1 MADRSIKD
9 LLATSN
15 LAFTGAV
22 EEAGRSTVAGVEVD
36 DRTVVVRVAQ
46 LLHGPPGI
54 ELPEGSRVTVQLSPD
69 LPALA
74 PGEQATFFADGWVY
88 GDTLAVTE
96 VGRAPVEEAAGLEA
110 GQAGVEEAVS
120 PVEAAV
126 AELADDELVAHAS
139 EADLVVRAQV
149 TALAQVPKEG
159 PPKEHDPDWWIA
171 TLAADVVAR
180 GELPEATDEQGGVV
194 SALYANSLD
203 VRWRQAPKPKAGQ
216 GGLWLLHRAREELAG
231 FAPFEL
237 VHPIDL
243 QPSIQL
249 DLLRERGL
257 EK

>member
-1 MADRSIKD
+1 MAERSIKD
-9 LLATSN
+9 LLASSN
-15 LAFTGAV
+15 LTFTGSV
-22 EEAGRSTVAGVEVD
+22 EQAGRSTVAGIEVD

-88 GDTLAVTE
+88 GETLAVTE
-96 VGRAPVEEAAGLEA
+96 VGRAPVEETATPTAE
-110 GQAGVEEAVS
+110 QAGVEEAVS
-120 PVEAAV
+120 PVEAA
-126 AELADDELVAHAS
+126 ATELADDELVEHAS
-139 EADLVVRAQV
+139 AADLVVRAQV
-149 TALAQVPKEG
+149 MALAQVPKEG

-180 GELPEATDEQGGVV
+180 GELPEADEANVV
-194 SALYANSLD
+194 TALYANSLD

-216 GGLWLLHRAREELAG
+216 GGLWLLHRARKELSG

-237 VHPIDL
+237 VHPIDV

-249 DLLRERGL
+249 DLLRERGVAG
-257 EK
+257 

>member
-1 MADRSIKD
+1 MAERSIKD
-9 LLATSN
+9 LLASSN

-22 EEAGRSTVAGVEVD
+22 ERAGRSTVAGVEVD

-46 LLHGPPGI
+46 LLHGPPEIG
-54 ELPEGSRVTVQLSPD
+54 LPEGSQVTVQLSPD

-96 VGRAPVEEAAGLEA
+96 VGRAPVEETAGPA
-110 GQAGVEEAVS
+110 VGQAGVEEAVS
-120 PVEAAV
+120 PVEAAA
-126 AELADDELVAHAS
+126 AELAEDELVAHAS

-171 TLAADVVAR
+171 TLAADVIAR
-180 GELPEATDEQGGVV
+180 GELPGATEQGGVV

-216 GGLWLLHRAREELAG
+216 GGLWLLHGAREELSG

-237 VHPIDL
+237 VHPIDV

>member
-1 MADRSIKD
+1 MAERSIKD
-9 LLATSN
+9 LLASSN

-22 EEAGRSTVAGVEVD
+22 EQVGKSTVGGIEVD

-46 LLHGPPGI
+46 LLRGLPGI
-54 ELPEGSRVTVQLSPD
+54 GLPQGSRVTIQLSPD
-69 LPALA
+69 LPPLE

-96 VGRAPVEEAAGLEA
+96 VGRAPVEETAAPTAEL
-110 GQAGVEEAVS
+110 AGVEEAVS
-120 PVEAAV
+120 PVEAAA
-126 AELADDELVAHAS
+126 AELADDELVEHARG
-139 EADLVVRAQV
+139 ADLVVRAQV

-171 TLAADVVAR
+171 TLEADVVAR
-180 GELPEATDEQGGVV
+180 GELPDATEAGGVV
-194 SALYANSLD
+194 STLYANSLD
-203 VRWRQAPKPKAGQ
+203 VRWREAPKPKAGQ
-216 GGLWLLHRAREELAG
+216 GGLWLLHRAREELSG

-237 VHPIDL
+237 VHPIDV

-257 EK
+257 GG